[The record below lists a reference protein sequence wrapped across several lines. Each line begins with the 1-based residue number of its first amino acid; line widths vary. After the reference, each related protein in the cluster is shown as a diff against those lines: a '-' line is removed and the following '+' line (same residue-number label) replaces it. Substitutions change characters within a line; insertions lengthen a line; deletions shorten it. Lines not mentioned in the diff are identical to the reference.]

1 MNSVLRRLG
10 ASWCAYGEFSGVHI
24 FTNPDSRPVSPEEIY
39 AGKVRWETLKK
50 SASTELAHKIR
61 LAFLCEGVDVL
72 PWPGGLVSGVH
83 DRSDIDRTVTAFE
96 NVVKRL
102 ADEGDLAGC

>member
-1 MNSVLRRLG
+1 MVRRLG
-10 ASWCAYGEFSGVHI
+10 VSWCAYGEFSGFHV

-39 AGKVRWETLKK
+39 AGKVRWESLKK
-50 SASTELAHKIR
+50 SAPTELAHKIR
-61 LAFLCEGVDVL
+61 LGFLCEGVDVM

-96 NVVKRL
+96 NVVRRL

>member
-1 MNSVLRRLG
+1 MFCLG
-10 ASWCAYGEFSGVHI
+10 RGVW
-24 FTNPDSRPVSPEEIY
+24 FP
-39 AGKVRWETLKK
+39 
-50 SASTELAHKIR
+50 
-61 LAFLCEGVDVL
+61 
-72 PWPGGLVSGVH
+72 GVH